1 MPVRRSKRFNRV
13 FRKLPPHVQAKV
25 LKALR
30 LLDADFRHP
39 SLRARRVQGTPDI
52 YEARVDHKHRM
63 TYQRRG
69 DVLLMR
75 NVGAHNDVL
84 GKP

>member
-1 MPVRRSKRFNRV
+1 MPVRRSKRFNRA